1 MRSWAL
7 WNRCSLRCS
16 GPCGTFGCIGVVLRE
31 YTLEVYDLAGHKV
44 GEEPVRVSDQPG
56 RTVLHRLARRHVIST
71 GSALGA
77 LADGRRVSSVFLA
90 PDALPNGTIGTSGSS
105 LDRGAWFTTVAML
118 PAQVRGLI
126 GPDAFRRQIDVTVPW
141 IARILM
147 RFVAPADVRTH
158 TFGRATVTEMAYG
171 DGRYFYLEGRGRWR
185 FYGAGNVSKE
195 AIDEALQRGVE
206 SPEDLFWALGAI
218 KLG

>member
-1 MRSWAL
+1 
-7 WNRCSLRCS
+7 
-16 GPCGTFGCIGVVLRE
+16 LRE

-44 GEEPVRVSDQPG
+44 GEEPVRVNDQPG

-77 LADGRRVSSVFLA
+77 LADGRRISSVFFA
-90 PDALPNGTIGTSGSS
+90 SDALPDSTIGTSGSS
-105 LDRGAWFTTVAML
+105 LDRGAWFTSVAML
-118 PAQVRGLI
+118 PGHVRGLI
-126 GPDAFRRQIDVTVPW
+126 GPDAFLRQLDVTVPW

-147 RFVAPADVRTH
+147 RFNAPAEVRTH
-158 TFGRATVTEMAYG
+158 KFGRATVTEVAYG
-171 DGRYFYLEGRGRWR
+171 DGRYFYLEGRGHWR
-185 FYGAGNVSKE
+185 FYGAGNVERE
-195 AIDEALQRGVE
+195 AVDEALARGID